1 MISKKHLTIISIA
14 LFMFSYSQNILPGQK
29 NAIKSLANSA
39 GFKSNELDTYLV
51 QNYGK
56 SLDQLSQNDGAS
68 VIKGLQ
74 NGSIKKSSKKP
85 KSNQELNIASTLEPG
100 MKKRFHFADGTV
112 KEGEI
117 LSISDGLVDL
127 KTGSGTFKYPE
138 NMFLSETAEITNKK
152 GESFKG
158 VVLGE
163 TLEEF
168 IIRTP
173 FGDAVVQKRDI
184 QNMNRYHGGILDKKS
199 DERRTFYQSEAQ
211 LIGIFRDPTAFP
223 LMGNT
228 FYISGLSMGYGLTD
242 RFMITTAFGAN
253 FSGDLNL
260 HPRMRFYHKKSATKE
275 VAAAYGFGLHRK
287 YSSSNIIGKYSHA
300 ITLKKPNGDMIN
312 FNDQN
317 YIQIDDDREPS
328 ILNNNNDRGIYAE
341 AYLVFSSRRTNPTG
355 RGKVGWTLGTKVS
368 NAFVGRNDIIKQ
380 SISTDEGV
388 YQANW
393 SDDAKYSIP
402 FRTWLA
408 IEYDL
413 RKDLK
418 FVASSWIDNGYKTM
432 ALDQTIDDYFGNDGS
447 PSFSI
452 DSPRGEASLIDF
464 DFGILYAV
472 NDNFRFG
479 IHFQQ
484 PYIDIY
490 WEFFEF

>member
-1 MISKKHLTIISIA
+1 MIIKKYFSIIILS
-14 LFMFSYSQNILPGQK
+14 LFITAEAQSILPGQK

-39 GFKSNELDTYLV
+39 GFNSTELNDYLI

-56 SLDQLSQNDGAS
+56 SLDNLSQNDGANI
-68 VIKGLQ
+68 IKGLQ
-74 NGSIKKSSKKP
+74 SGTIKNSTKKP
-85 KSNQELNIASTLEPG
+85 KSNEELNIASTLEPG
-100 MKKRFHFADGTV
+100 MKKRFHFSDGTI

-117 LSISDGLVDL
+117 LSIENGLVNL

-138 NMFLSETAEITNKK
+138 NMFLSETAEIVNKK

-163 TLEEF
+163 TVEEF

-173 FGDAVVQKRDI
+173 FGDAIVQKRDI
-184 QNMNRYHGGILDKKS
+184 QNMKRYHGGILDKKS
-199 DERRTFYQSEAQ
+199 DERRKFYQSEAQ

-223 LMGNT
+223 LIGNT
-228 FYISGLSMGYGLTD
+228 FYISGLSMGYGLTE
-242 RFMITTAFGAN
+242 RFMIRTEFGAN

-260 HPRMRFYHKKSATKE
+260 HPRMRFYHKKSAAKE
-275 VAAAYGFGLHRK
+275 VAAAWGFGLHRK
-287 YSSSNIIGKYSHA
+287 YSSKNIIGKYSHA
-300 ITLKKPNGDMIN
+300 IIVTDPDGTENN
-312 FNDQN
+312 FNDQDTFTIEDIVN
-317 YIQIDDDREPS
+317 PNSE
-328 ILNNNNDRGIYAE
+328 RGIYAE
-341 AYLVFSSRRTNPTG
+341 GYLVFSSRRTNPTG
-355 RGKVGWTLGTKVS
+355 RGKVGWTLGTKIS
-368 NAFVGRNDIIKQ
+368 NAFVGRKDIIIT
-380 SISTDEGV
+380 SITNSGDIPTTIK
-388 YQANW
+388 W
-393 SDDAKYSIP
+393 SNENKYSIP

-432 ALDQTIDDYFGNDGS
+432 DAGQTFDDYFGNDGS

-452 DSPRGEASLIDF
+452 DSPKGEASLIDF

-472 NDNFRFG
+472 NENFRFG
-479 IHFQQ
+479 VHFQQ

>member
-1 MISKKHLTIISIA
+1 MIIKKYFSIIILS
-14 LFMFSYSQNILPGQK
+14 LFITAEAQSILPGQK

-39 GFKSNELDTYLV
+39 GFNSTELNDYLI

-56 SLDQLSQNDGAS
+56 SLDNLSQNDGANI
-68 VIKGLQ
+68 IKGLQ
-74 NGSIKKSSKKP
+74 SGTIKNSTKKP
-85 KSNQELNIASTLEPG
+85 KSNEELNIASTLEPG
-100 MKKRFHFADGTV
+100 MKKRFHFSDGTI

-117 LSISDGLVDL
+117 LSIENGLVNL

-138 NMFLSETAEITNKK
+138 NMFLSETAEIVNKK

-163 TLEEF
+163 TVEEF

-173 FGDAVVQKRDI
+173 FGDAIVQKRDI
-184 QNMNRYHGGILDKKS
+184 QNMKRYHGGILDKKS
-199 DERRTFYQSEAQ
+199 DERRKFYQSEAQ

-223 LMGNT
+223 LIGNT
-228 FYISGLSMGYGLTD
+228 FYISGLSMGYGLTE
-242 RFMITTAFGAN
+242 RFMIRTEFGAN

-260 HPRMRFYHKKSATKE
+260 HPRMRFYHKKSAAKE
-275 VAAAYGFGLHRK
+275 VAASWGFGLHRK
-287 YSSSNIIGKYSHA
+287 YSSKNIIGKYSHA
-300 ITLKKPNGDMIN
+300 IIVTDPDGTKSN
-312 FNDQN
+312 FNDQDTFTIEDIVN
-317 YIQIDDDREPS
+317 PNSE
-328 ILNNNNDRGIYAE
+328 RGIYAE
-341 AYLVFSSRRTNPTG
+341 GYLVFSSRRTNPTG
-355 RGKVGWTLGTKVS
+355 RGKVGWTLGTKIS
-368 NAFVGRNDIIKQ
+368 NAFVGRKDIIIT
-380 SISTDEGV
+380 SITNSGDIPTTIK
-388 YQANW
+388 W
-393 SDDAKYSIP
+393 SNENKYSIP

-432 ALDQTIDDYFGNDGS
+432 DAGQTFDDYFGNDGS

-452 DSPRGEASLIDF
+452 DSPKGEASLIDF

-472 NDNFRFG
+472 NENFRFG
-479 IHFQQ
+479 VHFQQ

>member
-1 MISKKHLTIISIA
+1 MIIKKYFSIIILS
-14 LFMFSYSQNILPGQK
+14 LFITAEAQSILPGQK

-39 GFKSNELDTYLV
+39 GFNSTELNDYLI

-56 SLDQLSQNDGAS
+56 SLDNLSQNDGANI
-68 VIKGLQ
+68 IKGLQ
-74 NGSIKKSSKKP
+74 SGTIKNSTKKP
-85 KSNQELNIASTLEPG
+85 KSNEELNIASTLEPG
-100 MKKRFHFADGTV
+100 MKKRFHFSDGTI

-117 LSISDGLVDL
+117 LSIENGLVNL

-138 NMFLSETAEITNKK
+138 NMFLSETAEIVNKK

-163 TLEEF
+163 TVEEF

-173 FGDAVVQKRDI
+173 FGDAIVQKRDI
-184 QNMNRYHGGILDKKS
+184 QNMKRYHGGILDKKS
-199 DERRTFYQSEAQ
+199 DERRKFYQSEAQ

-223 LMGNT
+223 LIGNT
-228 FYISGLSMGYGLTD
+228 FYISGLSMGYGLTE
-242 RFMITTAFGAN
+242 RFMIRTEFGAN

-260 HPRMRFYHKKSATKE
+260 HPRMRFYHKKSAAKE
-275 VAAAYGFGLHRK
+275 VAAAWGFGLHRK
-287 YSSSNIIGKYSHA
+287 YSSKNIIGKYSHA
-300 ITLKKPNGDMIN
+300 IIVTDPDGTQNN
-312 FNDQN
+312 FNDQDTFTIEDIVN
-317 YIQIDDDREPS
+317 PKSE
-328 ILNNNNDRGIYAE
+328 RGIYAE
-341 AYLVFSSRRTNPTG
+341 GYLVFSSRRTNPTG
-355 RGKVGWTLGTKVS
+355 RGKVGWTLGTKIS
-368 NAFVGRNDIIKQ
+368 NAFVGRKDIIIT
-380 SISTDEGV
+380 SITNSGDIPTTI
-388 YQANW
+388 NW
-393 SDDAKYSIP
+393 SNENKYSIP

-432 ALDQTIDDYFGNDGS
+432 DAGQTFDDYFGNDGS

-452 DSPRGEASLIDF
+452 DSPKGEASLIDF

-472 NDNFRFG
+472 NENFRFG
-479 IHFQQ
+479 VHFQQ

>member
-1 MISKKHLTIISIA
+1 MIIKKYFSIIILS
-14 LFMFSYSQNILPGQK
+14 LFITAEAQSILPGQK

-39 GFKSNELDTYLV
+39 GFNSTELNDYLI

-56 SLDQLSQNDGAS
+56 SLDNLSQNDGANI
-68 VIKGLQ
+68 IKGLQ
-74 NGSIKKSSKKP
+74 SGTIKNSTKKP
-85 KSNQELNIASTLEPG
+85 KSNEELNIASTLEPG
-100 MKKRFHFADGTV
+100 MKKRFHFSDGTI

-117 LSISDGLVDL
+117 LSIENGLVNL

-138 NMFLSETAEITNKK
+138 NMFLSETAEIVNKK

-163 TLEEF
+163 TVEEF

-173 FGDAVVQKRDI
+173 FGDAIVQKRDI
-184 QNMNRYHGGILDKKS
+184 QNMKRYHGGILDKKS
-199 DERRTFYQSEAQ
+199 DERRKFYQSEAQ

-223 LMGNT
+223 LIGNT
-228 FYISGLSMGYGLTD
+228 FYISGLSMGYGLTE
-242 RFMITTAFGAN
+242 RFMIRTEFGAN

-260 HPRMRFYHKKSATKE
+260 HPRMRFYHKKSAAKE
-275 VAAAYGFGLHRK
+275 VAAAWGFGLHRK
-287 YSSSNIIGKYSHA
+287 YSSKNIIGKYSHA
-300 ITLKKPNGDMIN
+300 IIVTDPDGTENN
-312 FNDQN
+312 FNDQDTFTIEDIVN
-317 YIQIDDDREPS
+317 PNSE
-328 ILNNNNDRGIYAE
+328 RGIYAE
-341 AYLVFSSRRTNPTG
+341 GYLVFSSRRTNPTG
-355 RGKVGWTLGTKVS
+355 RGKVGWTLGTKIS
-368 NAFVGRNDIIKQ
+368 NAFVGRKDIIIT
-380 SISTDEGV
+380 SITNSGDIPTTIK
-388 YQANW
+388 W
-393 SDDAKYSIP
+393 SNENKYSIP

-432 ALDQTIDDYFGNDGS
+432 DAGQTFDDYFGNDGS

-452 DSPRGEASLIDF
+452 DPPKGEASLIDF

-472 NDNFRFG
+472 NENFRFG
-479 IHFQQ
+479 VHFQQ

>member
-1 MISKKHLTIISIA
+1 MVFTKNFIILIISCFVFLKA
-14 LFMFSYSQNILPGQK
+14 QNILPGQK
-29 NAIKSLANSA
+29 NAIKSLATSA
-39 GFKSNELDTYLV
+39 GFSQQELDSYLS

-56 SLDQLSQNDGAS
+56 TLNNLSQKEGAS
-68 VIKGLQ
+68 LISGLQ
-74 NGSIKKSSKKP
+74 DGSIKKPSKRI
-85 KSNQELNIASTLEPG
+85 KSNKELNIASTLEAG
-100 MKKRFHFADGTV
+100 MKKRFHFTDGTV

-117 LSISDGLVDL
+117 LSINDGIVNL

-138 NMFLSETAEITNKK
+138 EMFLSETAEITNKK

-173 FGDAVVQKRDI
+173 FGDAIVQKRDI
-184 QNMNRYHGGILDKKS
+184 QNMKRYHGGILDKKS
-199 DERRTFYQSEAQ
+199 DERRQFYQSEAQ

-223 LMGNT
+223 LLGNT
-228 FYISGLSMGYGLTD
+228 FYLSGLSMGYGLTD
-242 RFMITTAFGAN
+242 RFMIRTEFGAN

-260 HPRMRFYHKKSATKE
+260 HPRMRFYHKKSASKE
-275 VAAAYGFGLHRK
+275 VAASWGFGLHRK
-287 YSSSNIIGKYSHA
+287 YSSKNIIGKYSHA
-300 ITLKKPNGDMIN
+300 IVVTNPDGSTAN
-312 FNDQN
+312 FNDQEN
-317 YIQIDDDREPS
+317 FEVADLVNPDY
-328 ILNNNNDRGIYAE
+328 DRGIYAE
-341 AYLVFSSRRTNPTG
+341 GYLVFSSRRTNPTG

-368 NAFVGRNDIIKQ
+368 NAFVKRKDIIKNSLESSNQ
-380 SISTDEGV
+380 I
-388 YQANW
+388 YQFKW
-393 SDDAKYSIP
+393 SEDSKYSIP

-452 DSPRGEASLIDF
+452 DSPKGEASLIDF

>member
-1 MISKKHLTIISIA
+1 MIIKKYFSIIILS
-14 LFMFSYSQNILPGQK
+14 LFITAEAQSILPGQK

-39 GFKSNELDTYLV
+39 GFNSTELNDYLI

-56 SLDQLSQNDGAS
+56 SLDNLSQNDGANI
-68 VIKGLQ
+68 IKGLQ
-74 NGSIKKSSKKP
+74 SGTIKNSTKKP
-85 KSNQELNIASTLEPG
+85 KSNEELNIASTLEPG
-100 MKKRFHFADGTV
+100 MKKRFHFSDGTI

-117 LSISDGLVDL
+117 LSIENGLVNL

-138 NMFLSETAEITNKK
+138 NMFLSETAEIVNKK

-163 TLEEF
+163 TVEEF

-173 FGDAVVQKRDI
+173 FGDAIVQKRDI
-184 QNMNRYHGGILDKKS
+184 QNMKRYHGGILDKKS
-199 DERRTFYQSEAQ
+199 DERRKFYQSEAQ

-223 LMGNT
+223 LIGNT
-228 FYISGLSMGYGLTD
+228 FYISGLSMGYGLTE
-242 RFMITTAFGAN
+242 RFMIRTEFGAN

-260 HPRMRFYHKKSATKE
+260 HPRMRFYHKKSAAKE
-275 VAAAYGFGLHRK
+275 VAAAWGFGLHRK
-287 YSSSNIIGKYSHA
+287 YSSKNIIGKYSHA
-300 ITLKKPNGDMIN
+300 IIVTDPDGTENN
-312 FNDQN
+312 FNDQDTFTIEDIVN
-317 YIQIDDDREPS
+317 PNSE
-328 ILNNNNDRGIYAE
+328 RGIYAE
-341 AYLVFSSRRTNPTG
+341 GYLVFSSRRTNPTG
-355 RGKVGWTLGTKVS
+355 RGKVGWTLGTKIS
-368 NAFVGRNDIIKQ
+368 NAFVGRKDIIIT
-380 SISTDEGV
+380 SITNSGDIPTTI
-388 YQANW
+388 NW
-393 SDDAKYSIP
+393 SNENKYSIP

-432 ALDQTIDDYFGNDGS
+432 DAGQTFDDYFGNDGS

-452 DSPRGEASLIDF
+452 DSPKGEASLIDF

-472 NDNFRFG
+472 NENFRFG
-479 IHFQQ
+479 VHFQQ